1 MLVMLS
7 VRLQAK
13 LKQEKE
19 ALKIKMS
26 MAVYKERTPDAIK
39 AEESRKLERLDA
51 QLQSLSNAL
60 LGLDAMRIRS
70 L

>member
-1 MLVMLS
+1 MLV
-7 VRLQAK
+7 QAQ

-19 ALKIKMS
+19 ALQSKMS
-26 MAVYKERTPDAIK
+26 MAVYKRTPDAIK
-39 AEESRKLERLDA
+39 AEDSRKLERLDA
-51 QLQSLSNAL
+51 QLQSLSDAL

>member
-1 MLVMLS
+1 MLFLLV
-7 VRLQAK
+7 QAR
-13 LKQEKE
+13 LKQEKD
-19 ALKIKMS
+19 ALQGKMC

-39 AEESRKLERLDA
+39 VEDGKKLEKLDA
-51 QLQSLSNAL
+51 QLQALSAAL

>member
-1 MLVMLS
+1 MLFLLV
-7 VRLQAK
+7 QAR
-13 LKQEKE
+13 LKQEKD
-19 ALKIKMS
+19 ALQGKMS

-39 AEESRKLERLDA
+39 AEDSRKLERLEA
-51 QLQSLSNAL
+51 QLQSLSDAL